1 MYYKWDICKV
11 FWMFFKIFFMVLIEV
26 VRCLSFKYLY
36 IDVFYDDGY
45 DVLMVFKYRNLVG
58 IEFILFIIGI
68 IDVSYNFW

>member
-1 MYYKWDICKV
+1 
-11 FWMFFKIFFMVLIEV
+11 MVLIEV

-68 IDVSYNFW
+68 VDVSYNFW

>member
-1 MYYKWDICKV
+1 
-11 FWMFFKIFFMVLIEV
+11 MFFKIFFMVLIEV

-36 IDVFYDDGY
+36 IDWYYDDGY

>member
-1 MYYKWDICKV
+1 
-11 FWMFFKIFFMVLIEV
+11 MFFKIFFMVLIEV